1 MRMLFVLL
9 VVCSMPCMAQE
20 YYCPVSRA
28 ADGTAFKT
36 DMWLVVGDTTV
47 ALKSIHQGKPI
58 TTSFARE
65 SSTNPS
71 VIYYTDGVMTTRVS
85 VLETPGTVKGTK
97 YTHVLVMQTDAE
109 AGGSSLTLY
118 CTIIPDK

>member
-1 MRMLFVLL
+1 MRILIALL
-9 VVCSMPCMAQE
+9 VVCSLPCMAQE

-36 DMWLVVGDTTV
+36 DMWLVVGDSAVTQEKLSSVTHKR
-47 ALKSIHQGKPI
+47 LP
-58 TTSFARE
+58 
-65 SSTNPS
+65 STNP
-71 VIYYTDGVMTTRVS
+71 VVVYYTDGVMTTSVS
-85 VLETPGTVKGTK
+85 VLETPGTLKGAK
-97 YTHVLVMQTDAE
+97 YSHVLVMQTDAR